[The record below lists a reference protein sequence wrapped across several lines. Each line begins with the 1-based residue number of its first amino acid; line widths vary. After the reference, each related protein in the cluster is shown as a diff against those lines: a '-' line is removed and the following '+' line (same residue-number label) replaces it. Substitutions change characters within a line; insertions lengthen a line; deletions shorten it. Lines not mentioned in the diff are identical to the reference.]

1 MTIDDFWRA
10 ARLTGSD
17 PYSDTMIACRV
28 SITDGLTLNAAARQ
42 VGVTHPTVYRK
53 MAQLRAALARP
64 VPPVCEACGQPINTR
79 I

>member
-28 SITDGLTLNAAARQ
+28 SITDGLTLNVAARQ

-64 VPPVCEACGQPINTR
+64 VCEKCGQPITTR